1 LAETEDVVTPGR
13 GPRAVRAAR
22 VRVRAWPAL
31 AVAAAALAALA
42 SGTPIARAQDA
53 PAAPDSA
60 AVDSLATTG
69 AGDTAAVA
77 PPDSAVVPAPAPQAA
92 PRSRQVAEPGT
103 GSRRDEARMIFF
115 ASTAF
120 PSSRQFNRYWQ
131 SGVGLGGGFSFP
143 VWPWLTMTGNLALDH
158 FQFDEAAFVDQ
169 LVAEGGSRVD
179 ISGLS
184 ANVITALG
192 GVRIHL
198 VPHAATSVFLSAS
211 GGVAYVGLD
220 DGFANDAPIQTPAIE
235 SAPGRGAIL
244 LGLGVRR
251 SHPGRFGWLLEA
263 GWMNILEGGDDL
275 RYLPLRI
282 AVLFPEEI
290 PTR

>member
-1 LAETEDVVTPGR
+1 VAHPAG
-13 GPRAVRAAR
+13 
-22 VRVRAWPAL
+22 WPSAH
-31 AVAAAALAALA
+31 
-42 SGTPIARAQDA
+42 AQDA

-60 AVDSLATTG
+60 AVDSLAATG
-69 AGDTAAVA
+69 ARDTAAVV
-77 PPDSAVVPAPAPQAA
+77 PPDSALAPPSAPPAE
-92 PRSRQVAEPGT
+92 PRSRRPAEPGT

-131 SGVGLGGGFSFP
+131 TAVGLGGGFSFP

-158 FQFDEAAFVDQ
+158 FQFDKAAFVDQ
-169 LVAEGGSRVD
+169 LVAEGGPRVNV
-179 ISGLS
+179 SGLS

-198 VPHAATSVFLSAS
+198 APHGATSVFLSAS

-220 DGFANDAPIQTPAIE
+220 DGFADGAPIQTPALE

-251 SHPGRFGWLLEA
+251 SHPGRFGWLVEA